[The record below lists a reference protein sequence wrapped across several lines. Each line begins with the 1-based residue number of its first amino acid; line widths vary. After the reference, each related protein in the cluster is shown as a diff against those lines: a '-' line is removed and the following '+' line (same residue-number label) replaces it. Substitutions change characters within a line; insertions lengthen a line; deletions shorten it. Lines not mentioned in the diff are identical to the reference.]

1 MNSLLIAVA
10 LTNSI
15 AFNVTHQGEMYTIT
29 PQVTV
34 TEPCQCQVKIQTM
47 REGSGG
53 SSNIQQSKNLSL
65 PANQPIDI
73 SRMQLNIS
81 QNDTVKVVVTLTD
94 GQALNLTA
102 QWPNAERT

>member
-1 MNSLLIAVA
+1 MNSLLLAVA

-15 AFNVTHQGEMYTIT
+15 AFNVSHQGDIYTIT

-34 TEPCQCQVKIQTM
+34 TQPCECQVNIQTV
-47 REGSGG
+47 REGAGG
-53 SSNIQQSKNLSL
+53 SSNIQQSRTLKL
-65 PANQPIDI
+65 PANQPIDL

-94 GQALNLTA
+94 GQALHLTA
-102 QWPNAERT
+102 QWPSAERT

>member
-34 TEPCQCQVKIQTM
+34 TVPCQCRVSIHTTRQG
-47 REGSGG
+47 EGG
-53 SSNIQQSKNLSL
+53 SSNIQQSKILSL
-65 PANQPIDI
+65 PANQPIDL

-102 QWPNAERT
+102 QWPNTERT

>member
-34 TEPCQCQVKIQTM
+34 TEPCQCRVSIQTM
-47 REGSGG
+47 REGQGG
-53 SSNIQQSKNLSL
+53 TSNIQQSKTLSL
-65 PANQPIDI
+65 PANQPIDL
-73 SRMQLNIS
+73 SRMQLNIT

-94 GQALNLTA
+94 GQALHLSA